1 MCWPLVT
8 SGAAR
13 VRWPARSSSPSWVGT
28 SRLSTSRPTA
38 TASRFRPP
46 ATTCRA
52 LTRLSAP
59 AGPDTLNAGRG
70 STPNPVCCRV
80 VRLPET
86 SNREKRMDQST
97 RTDITVNVEGFWMLQ
112 ALLDIRHVAPELRC
126 RPFVSTDSMD
136 WLNQHPGMAVMREQG
151 IVEGETVNEAVAAR
165 MRVLAAPD
173 LEIVALLSRGKLLYG
188 VKEKDESGAEEQVGS
203 RDIPDNEFRVLL
215 ARRGQHWVSA
225 VRVGDE
231 ITVDD
236 VAIADTTSI
245 ATLVFDA
252 LESIH
257 HAEPAAINAVNV
269 PLDEMLEITKAWQSS
284 GFNVFSGGDL
294 RRLGISAATV
304 AALGQA
310 LSDPAAEA
318 AVYAR
323 QYRDDAKAPSAS
335 VLSLKDGSG
344 GRIAMYQQARTA
356 GSNEAWLAI
365 CPATPQLVQVGV
377 KTVLET
383 LPYGEWKTHSRV

>member
-1 MCWPLVT
+1 
-8 SGAAR
+8 
-13 VRWPARSSSPSWVGT
+13 
-28 SRLSTSRPTA
+28 
-38 TASRFRPP
+38 
-46 ATTCRA
+46 
-52 LTRLSAP
+52 
-59 AGPDTLNAGRG
+59 
-70 STPNPVCCRV
+70 V
-80 VRLPET
+80 V
-86 SNREKRMDQST
+86 DQQT

-136 WLNQHPGMAVMREQG
+136 WLNEHPGMAVMREEG
-151 IVEGETVNEAVAAR
+151 IVIGETVNETVAAR

-188 VKEKDESGAEEQVGS
+188 VKEKAEGSEGSTEEPVGS

-225 VRVGDE
+225 VRVGNE

-236 VAIADTTSI
+236 VAIADTASI
-245 ATLVFDA
+245 AALVFEG

-257 HAEPAAINAVNV
+257 HADPAAINAANV
-269 PLDEMLEITKAWQSS
+269 PLEEMLEVTKAWQSS

-310 LSDPAAEA
+310 LSDPVAEA

-323 QYRDDAKAPSAS
+323 QYRDDARAPSAS

-344 GRIAMYQQARTA
+344 GRIALYQQARTA
-356 GSNEAWLAI
+356 GSGEAWLAI

-383 LPYGEWKTHSRV
+383 LPYGEWKTHRRF

>member
-1 MCWPLVT
+1 
-8 SGAAR
+8 
-13 VRWPARSSSPSWVGT
+13 
-28 SRLSTSRPTA
+28 
-38 TASRFRPP
+38 
-46 ATTCRA
+46 
-52 LTRLSAP
+52 
-59 AGPDTLNAGRG
+59 
-70 STPNPVCCRV
+70 
-80 VRLPET
+80 
-86 SNREKRMDQST
+86 MDQST

-136 WLNQHPGMAVMREQG
+136 WLNQHPGMAIMREQG
-151 IVEGETVNEAVAAR
+151 IVDGETVNEAVAAR

-188 VKEKDESGAEEQVGS
+188 VKEKDEGGTEEQVGS

-310 LSDPAAEA
+310 LSDPARRGGDLRPSIPRRRQGAERLGA
-318 AVYAR
+318 LAE
-323 QYRDDAKAPSAS
+323 
-335 VLSLKDGSG
+335 
-344 GRIAMYQQARTA
+344 GRIRRPDRDVSAGADRRLERGLARDLPSNSAVGAGRREDRPGNPSLRRVENAQQSLTNLYA
-356 GSNEAWLAI
+356 
-365 CPATPQLVQVGV
+365 
-377 KTVLET
+377 ET
-383 LPYGEWKTHSRV
+383 EHANDFRCSI

>member
-1 MCWPLVT
+1 
-8 SGAAR
+8 
-13 VRWPARSSSPSWVGT
+13 
-28 SRLSTSRPTA
+28 
-38 TASRFRPP
+38 
-46 ATTCRA
+46 
-52 LTRLSAP
+52 
-59 AGPDTLNAGRG
+59 
-70 STPNPVCCRV
+70 
-80 VRLPET
+80 
-86 SNREKRMDQST
+86 MDQTT

-126 RPFVSTDSMD
+126 RPFVSTDSME

-151 IVEGETVNEAVAAR
+151 IVTGETVNESVAAR

-173 LEIVALLSRGKLLYG
+173 LEVIALLSRGKLLYG
-188 VKEKDESGAEEQVGS
+188 VKEKEKEEGAGDEPVGS
-203 RDIPDNEFRVLL
+203 REIPDNEFRVLL
-215 ARRGQHWVSA
+215 ARRDQHWVSA

-236 VAIADTTSI
+236 VSIADTTSI
-245 ATLVFDA
+245 ASLVFDA

-257 HAEPAAINAVNV
+257 HADPAAINAVNV
-269 PLDEMLEITKAWQSS
+269 PLEEMLEITKAWQSS

-310 LSDPAAEA
+310 LSDPSAEA

>member
-1 MCWPLVT
+1 M
-8 SGAAR
+8 
-13 VRWPARSSSPSWVGT
+13 
-28 SRLSTSRPTA
+28 
-38 TASRFRPP
+38 
-46 ATTCRA
+46 
-52 LTRLSAP
+52 
-59 AGPDTLNAGRG
+59 
-70 STPNPVCCRV
+70 
-80 VRLPET
+80 E
-86 SNREKRMDQST
+86 
-97 RTDITVNVEGFWMLQ
+97 
-112 ALLDIRHVAPELRC
+112 
-126 RPFVSTDSMD
+126 

-151 IVEGETVNEAVAAR
+151 IVTGDAVEESIAAR

-188 VKEKDESGAEEQVGS
+188 VKEKEEGEEEQVGS
-203 RDIPDNEFRVLL
+203 REIPDNEFRVLL
-215 ARRGQHWVSA
+215 ARRGSHWVSA

-236 VAIADTTSI
+236 VAVADTASI
-245 ATLVFDA
+245 AALVFDA

-257 HAEPAAINAVNV
+257 HADPAAINAVNV
-269 PLDEMLEITKAWQSS
+269 PLEEMLEITKTWQSS

-323 QYRDDAKAPSAS
+323 QYKDDAKAPSAS

-383 LPYGEWKTHSRV
+383 LPYGDWKTHSRV

>member
-1 MCWPLVT
+1 
-8 SGAAR
+8 
-13 VRWPARSSSPSWVGT
+13 
-28 SRLSTSRPTA
+28 
-38 TASRFRPP
+38 
-46 ATTCRA
+46 
-52 LTRLSAP
+52 
-59 AGPDTLNAGRG
+59 
-70 STPNPVCCRV
+70 
-80 VRLPET
+80 
-86 SNREKRMDQST
+86 MDQTT

-136 WLNQHPGMAVMREQG
+136 WLNEHPGMAVMREQG
-151 IVEGETVNEAVAAR
+151 IVTGDTVNESIAAR

-173 LEIVALLSRGKLLYG
+173 LEVVALLSRGKLLYG
-188 VKEKDESGAEEQVGS
+188 VKEKEEGEQEQVGS

-215 ARRGQHWVSA
+215 ARRAQHWVSA
-225 VRVGDE
+225 VRVGEE

-236 VAIADTTSI
+236 VAIADTASI
-245 ATLVFDA
+245 AALVFDA

-257 HAEPAAINAVNV
+257 HADPAAINAVNV
-269 PLDEMLEITKAWQSS
+269 PLEEMLEITKAWQSS

-323 QYRDDAKAPSAS
+323 QYQDDAKAPSAS

-365 CPATPQLVQVGV
+365 CPATPQLVQVGI

-383 LPYGEWKTHSRV
+383 LPYGEWKTHTRV

>member
-1 MCWPLVT
+1 
-8 SGAAR
+8 
-13 VRWPARSSSPSWVGT
+13 
-28 SRLSTSRPTA
+28 
-38 TASRFRPP
+38 
-46 ATTCRA
+46 
-52 LTRLSAP
+52 
-59 AGPDTLNAGRG
+59 
-70 STPNPVCCRV
+70 
-80 VRLPET
+80 
-86 SNREKRMDQST
+86 MDQT
-97 RTDITVNVEGFWMLQ
+97 TQTDITVNVEGFWMLQ

-151 IVEGETVNEAVAAR
+151 IVTGDAVEESIAAR

-188 VKEKDESGAEEQVGS
+188 VKDKEEGEEEQVGS

-215 ARRGQHWVSA
+215 ARRGSHWVSA

-236 VAIADTTSI
+236 VSVADTASI
-245 ATLVFDA
+245 AALVFDA

-257 HAEPAAINAVNV
+257 HADPAAINAVNV
-269 PLDEMLEITKAWQSS
+269 PLEEMLEITKAWQSS

>member
-1 MCWPLVT
+1 
-8 SGAAR
+8 
-13 VRWPARSSSPSWVGT
+13 
-28 SRLSTSRPTA
+28 
-38 TASRFRPP
+38 
-46 ATTCRA
+46 
-52 LTRLSAP
+52 
-59 AGPDTLNAGRG
+59 
-70 STPNPVCCRV
+70 
-80 VRLPET
+80 
-86 SNREKRMDQST
+86 MDQTT

-151 IVEGETVNEAVAAR
+151 IVTGDAVEESIAAR

-173 LEIVALLSRGKLLYG
+173 LEIIALLSRGKLLYG
-188 VKEKDESGAEEQVGS
+188 VKEKEEGEEEQVGS

-215 ARRGQHWVSA
+215 ARRGSHWVSA

-236 VAIADTTSI
+236 VSVADTASI
-245 ATLVFDA
+245 AALVFDA

-257 HAEPAAINAVNV
+257 HADPAAINAVNV
-269 PLDEMLEITKAWQSS
+269 PLEEMLEITKAWQSS

-323 QYRDDAKAPSAS
+323 QYKDDAKAPSAS

>member
-1 MCWPLVT
+1 
-8 SGAAR
+8 
-13 VRWPARSSSPSWVGT
+13 
-28 SRLSTSRPTA
+28 
-38 TASRFRPP
+38 
-46 ATTCRA
+46 
-52 LTRLSAP
+52 
-59 AGPDTLNAGRG
+59 
-70 STPNPVCCRV
+70 
-80 VRLPET
+80 
-86 SNREKRMDQST
+86 MDQQT
-97 RTDITVNVEGFWMLQ
+97 RSDITVNVEGFWMLQ

-126 RPFVSTDSMD
+126 RPYVSTDSSD
-136 WLNQHPGMAVMREQG
+136 WLNEHPGMAVMKEHG
-151 IVEGETVNEAVAAR
+151 IVADGVVNEAIAAR

-188 VKEKDESGAEEQVGS
+188 VKQNEEGEQPEQEEVGS
-203 RDIPDNEFRVLL
+203 RDIPDNEFRVVL
-215 ARRGQHWVSA
+215 ARRDQHWVSA
-225 VRVGDE
+225 VRVGNE

-236 VAIADTTSI
+236 VAIADTASI
-245 ATLVFDA
+245 AALVFDG

-257 HAEPAAINAVNV
+257 HADPAQINAVNV
-269 PLDEMLEITKAWQSS
+269 PLEEMLELTKAWQEA

-294 RRLGISAATV
+294 RRLGLSAATV

-323 QYRDDAKAPSAS
+323 QYRDDARAPSAS

-356 GSNEAWLAI
+356 GSGEAWLAI

-383 LPYGEWKTHSRV
+383 LPYGEWKTHRRV